1 MEQKTKRIRSDIDSP
16 IEDGIRDMNLISDNW
31 PHFLVIESNDQNR
44 PVTSLSPY
52 VIDKSLRACAGT
64 VKSVKKLRAGILL
77 VEVTRETQATNL
89 LALKSIL
96 DLNVKVSAHRSM
108 NSCKGVVRSYDLAQ
122 TSEAELLSE
131 LASPKCNSCSAN
143 IHHQR

>member
-1 MEQKTKRIRSDIDSP
+1 
-16 IEDGIRDMNLISDNW
+16 
-31 PHFLVIESNDQNR
+31 
-44 PVTSLSPY
+44 VTSLSPF
-52 VIDKSLRACAGT
+52 VIDKSLKACAGT
-64 VKSVKKLRAGILL
+64 IKSVKKLRAGILL
-77 VEVTRETQATNL
+77 VEVTCETQATNL